1 MTHAGILVRKAMP
14 SDANRIT
21 ELYRQL
27 VNDTAIHIE
36 PEQITRMADD
46 ERTGLYVGEYFG
58 TVYATALVALCYDAM
73 YRKQPFA
80 VVENVVVDVAVKKC
94 GLGSALFQQIEKF
107 CLEADCSKIMLL
119 SSSQRTDAH
128 QFFERLGFMGSTKR
142 GFVKYRSA
150 LKQLYQNS
158 SK

>member
-1 MTHAGILVRKAMP
+1 MHADIQVRKAMP
-14 SDANRIT
+14 SDADHIT

-27 VNDTAIHIE
+27 VNDTAIHVE
-36 PEQITRMADD
+36 PEQVARMADD
-46 ERTGLYVGEYFG
+46 ARTRLFVGEYSG
-58 TVYATALVALCYDAM
+58 AVQATALVAVCYDAM
-73 YRKQPFA
+73 YRRQPFA
-80 VVENVVVDVAVKKC
+80 VVENVVVDIAVRKR

-128 QFFERLGFMGSTKR
+128 QFFERLGFTGSAKR

-150 LKQLYQNS
+150 LKQPYQNS
-158 SK
+158 PK